1 MMLLLKYHCR
11 NVHRVGVVIVDIII
25 IMIIVKYCTWSTL
38 NTKKKQKIITK
49 KNRKT
54 SNKKGKKILF
64 TMKH

>member
-49 KNRKT
+49 KTEKLVI
-54 SNKKGKKILF
+54 KKEKNYYLL
-64 TMKH
+64 